1 LYKNFYLLKFLHNFK
16 DKKLIFKVKIEF
28 YKNHLKLRIILYK
41 VFINLY
47 LIKSLKEF
55 FLNNLFKI
63 RHLQLISR
71 IKTYF
76 IVYKLNTQRNIL
88 VSRLFN
94 LSLTLSQ
101 YLIENFYFYK
111 INKNTN
117 KVILLNNLIFIPF
130 IFQSIFYLFRLYK
143 FFIFG
148 IYLKVNKYLKRRY
161 FFFKKYKKWR
171 YKKIYKYFFRLNGR
185 YKKKKIFNL
194 FKIKYFK
201 YNRRNNKKSLRR
213 YLTKFIN

>member
-201 YNRRNNKKSLRR
+201 YNRRNNKKSSRR